1 MNTRKHDYSRFIVP
15 PHLATKNGVYVLT
28 DGDRYYVGKA
38 DNKRGFVQRYGS
50 YISKEVRSNEDRL
63 CKNERI
69 NSGDEFFASN
79 SNVKMYW
86 LYYCDNEDFDT
97 VQDVES
103 YFMKVYRILY
113 PNKLVNERT
122 KDSYEVTYSSV
133 QDYFSRDVEYKVNV
147 PIMLEHGLLISTNK

>member
-28 DGDRYYVGKA
+28 DGDRYYIGKT
-38 DNKRGFVQRYGS
+38 DHKRGFIQRYGS
-50 YISKEVRSNEDRL
+50 YVSKEVRSNEDRL

-86 LYYCDNEDFDT
+86 LYYCSNEDFDT
-97 VQDVES
+97 IKDVES
-103 YFMKVYRILY
+103 YFMRAYRILY
-113 PNKLVNERT
+113 PNKLVNAQT

-147 PIMLEHGLLISTNK
+147 PIMLEHGLLVPTC

>member
-28 DGDRYYVGKA
+28 DEDRYYIGKT
-38 DNKRGFVQRYGS
+38 DHKRGFVQRYGT
-50 YISKEVRSNEDRL
+50 YVSKEARSNEDRL

-86 LYYCDNEDFDT
+86 LYYCSNEDFDT
-97 VQDVES
+97 IKDVES
-103 YFMKVYRILY
+103 YFMKAYRILY
-113 PNKLVNERT
+113 PNKLVNAQT

-133 QDYFSRDVEYKVNV
+133 QSYFEHSVDYELNT
-147 PIMLEHGLLISTNK
+147 PLMLKHGLLVPANK